1 MFLCYNSIDEGGDRV
16 PVTILLIAV
25 SLAMDAFAV
34 SVSCGIS
41 VPGFGVRQAARVGL
55 WFGLFQFLMPLTGWA
70 LGTGVSGCIR
80 AVDHWV
86 AFALLAFI
94 GGRMV
99 AGALEQS
106 CGGEGGRAPSELT
119 RRRLC
124 LLAVATSIDAL
135 AVGVTFAFLDVAIAP
150 AVTFIGVITF
160 LCSAAGV
167 KIGNVFGL
175 RYKSKSELFGGLVL
189 VAIGLKILVEHL
201 FFGG

>member
-135 AVGVTFAFLDVAIAP
+135 SVGFTISEYGWFMALVCSLIVAIVTFFICEAGLAIGKKFGTKLSGKAS
-150 AVTFIGVITF
+150 VLGGVI
-160 LCSAAGV
+160 L
-167 KIGNVFGL
+167 IG
-175 RYKSKSELFGGLVL
+175 
-189 VAIGLKILVEHL
+189 IGLEI
-201 FFGG
+201 FISGMMG

>member
-55 WFGLFQFLMPLTGWA
+55 WFGLFQFLMPLAGWA

-106 CGGEGGRAPSELT
+106 CGGKGGRAPSELT

-135 AVGVTFAFLDVAIAP
+135 AVGVSMAFLQHVNILWAALVIGGVAFAFSL
-150 AVTFIGVITF
+150 
-160 LCSAAGV
+160 AG
-167 KIGNVFGL
+167 GL
-175 RYKSKSELFGGLVL
+175 LGRRLGCLFQKRAELAGGLVL
-189 VAIGLKILVEHL
+189 IGIGFKILGEHL
-201 FFGG
+201 G

>member
-135 AVGVTFAFLDVAIAP
+135 AVGVSMAFLQHVNILWRRLGCLFQKRA
-150 AVTFIGVITF
+150 
-160 LCSAAGV
+160 
-167 KIGNVFGL
+167 
-175 RYKSKSELFGGLVL
+175 ELAGGLVL
-189 VAIGLKILVEHL
+189 IGIGFKILGEHL
-201 FFGG
+201 G

>member
-55 WFGLFQFLMPLTGWA
+55 WFGLFQFLMPLAGWA

-106 CGGEGGRAPSELT
+106 CGGEGVRVPSELT

-135 AVGVTFAFLDVAIAP
+135 AVGITFAFLEVSILP
-150 AVTFIGVITF
+150 AVCFIAATTFLLSCIGVKVGN
-160 LCSAAGV
+160 LCGTR
-167 KIGNVFGL
+167 FQ
-175 RYKSKSELFGGLVL
+175 SKAELLGGIILIL
-189 VAIGLKILVEHL
+189 LGLKILLEHL
-201 FFGG
+201 GVL

>member
-41 VPGFGVRQAARVGL
+41 VPGFGVRQAARL
-55 WFGLFQFLMPLTGWA
+55 WFGLFQFLMPLAGWA

-135 AVGVTFAFLDVAIAP
+135 AVGVSFAALSVNIWLAAGFICCITFACCLVGHAL
-150 AVTFIGVITF
+150 GRR
-160 LCSAAGV
+160 
-167 KIGNVFGL
+167 FGL
-175 RYKSKSELFGGLVL
+175 LLGARAQLCGGAIL
-189 VAIGLKILVEHL
+189 VAIGVKILIEHL
-201 FFGG
+201 TGG

>member
-55 WFGLFQFLMPLTGWA
+55 WFGLFQFLMPLAGWA

-99 AGALEQS
+99 AGPRRSSL
-106 CGGEGGRAPSELT
+106 GGGCACWLWP
-119 RRRLC
+119 
-124 LLAVATSIDAL
+124 LASMPWPWASL
-135 AVGVTFAFLDVAIAP
+135 WRF
-150 AVTFIGVITF
+150 
-160 LCSAAGV
+160 S
-167 KIGNVFGL
+167 
-175 RYKSKSELFGGLVL
+175 SM
-189 VAIGLKILVEHL
+189 
-201 FFGG
+201 